1 MSQPALS
8 QRYEKCN
15 GPDIVKPFDFA
26 LNPSID
32 ANLLARQYAEQ
43 GRVRIAG
50 LLTGEVAAGL
60 AQHLRTRADWHW
72 VMNSGDKVFE
82 LTREGRAA
90 LSGDQA
96 RALDDATY
104 ATARS
109 GFQYRFETLRVPD
122 EESARQS
129 RGDLLAGL
137 ASWLSSPEP
146 LALLRRITGVA
157 AIDFADMQATAYGPG
172 DFLTAHDDAVAGKQR
187 HAAYV
192 LGLNPTWR
200 TEWGGLLLFHGGD
213 GSVQGQVPAFNT
225 LDLFSVPQTH
235 SVSEVTRAAANRRYS
250 ITGWL
255 RSR

>member
-1 MSQPALS
+1 M
-8 QRYEKCN
+8 
-15 GPDIVKPFDFA
+15 KPIDFA
-26 LNPSID
+26 LNASLD
-32 ANLLARQYAEQ
+32 ANALARRYAER
-43 GRVRIAG
+43 GRVRITDF
-50 LLTGEVAAGL
+50 LREDVAAAL
-60 AQHLRTRADWHW
+60 ARKLRGRTDWHW

-82 LTREGRAA
+82 LTRDSRAA

-96 RALDDATY
+96 SALDDATY

-122 EESARQS
+122 DDAERTAS
-129 RGDLLAGL
+129 DDVLA
-137 ASWLSSPEP
+137 AFATWLSSPEP
-146 LALLRRITGVA
+146 IALLRRVTGA
-157 AIDFADMQATAYGPG
+157 QTIDFADMQATAYGPG
-172 DFLTAHDDAVAGKQR
+172 DFLTGHDDAVAGKQR

-200 TEWGGLLLFHGGD
+200 IEWGGLLLFHGAD
-213 GSVQGQVPAFNT
+213 ASVQGQMPAFNT
-225 LDLFSVPQTH
+225 LDLFSVPQLH

>member
-1 MSQPALS
+1 M
-8 QRYEKCN
+8 
-15 GPDIVKPFDFA
+15 KPTDFA
-26 LNPSID
+26 LNPSLD
-32 ANLLARQYAEQ
+32 ANALARRYAER
-43 GRVRIAG
+43 GRVRITDF
-50 LLTGEVAAGL
+50 LREDVAAAL
-60 AQHLRTRADWHW
+60 ARELRGRSDWHW

-82 LTREGRAA
+82 LTRDLRAA

-122 EESARQS
+122 DDAARMAS
-129 RGDLLAGL
+129 DDVLA
-137 ASWLSSPEP
+137 AFATWLSSPEP
-146 LALLRRITGVA
+146 IALLRRVTGA
-157 AIDFADMQATAYGPG
+157 QTIDFADMQATAYGPG
-172 DFLTAHDDAVAGKQR
+172 DFLTGHDDAVAGKQR

-200 TEWGGLLLFHGGD
+200 TEWGGLLLFHGAD
-213 GSVQGQVPAFNT
+213 GSVQGQMPAFNT
-225 LDLFSVPQTH
+225 LDLFSVPQLH

>member
-1 MSQPALS
+1 MK
-8 QRYEKCN
+8 RT
-15 GPDIVKPFDFA
+15 DFA
-26 LNPSID
+26 LNPSLD
-32 ANLLARQYAEQ
+32 ANGLARRYAER
-43 GRVRIAG
+43 GRVRITDF
-50 LLTGEVAAGL
+50 LREDVAAAL
-60 AQHLRTRADWHW
+60 ARELRGRTDWHW

-82 LTREGRAA
+82 LTRDSRTA
-90 LSGDQA
+90 LSGDQV

-122 EESARQS
+122 DDAARMTS
-129 RGDLLAGL
+129 DDVLA
-137 ASWLSSPEP
+137 AFATWLSSPEP
-146 LALLRRITGVA
+146 IALLRRVTGA
-157 AIDFADMQATAYGPG
+157 HPIDFADMQATAYGPG
-172 DFLTAHDDAVAGKQR
+172 DFLTGHDDAVAGKQR

-200 TEWGGLLLFHGGD
+200 TEWGGLLLFHGQD
-213 GSVQGQVPAFNT
+213 GAVDGVVPAFNT
-225 LDLFSVPQTH
+225 LDLFSVPQLH

>member
-1 MSQPALS
+1 M
-8 QRYEKCN
+8 
-15 GPDIVKPFDFA
+15 KPTDFA
-26 LNPSID
+26 LNPTLD
-32 ANLLARQYAEQ
+32 ANALARRYAEQ
-43 GRVRIAG
+43 GRVRI
-50 LLTGEVAAGL
+50 VDF
-60 AQHLRTRADWHW
+60 LRADGAEMLSGALRGRADWHW

-82 LTREGRAA
+82 LTRDARGA
-90 LSGDQA
+90 LSAEQA

-122 EESARQS
+122 EEAARMAS
-129 RGDLLAGL
+129 DDMLA
-137 ASWLSSPEP
+137 AFATWLSSPEP
-146 LALLRRITGVA
+146 IDLLRRVTGA
-157 AIDFADMQATAYGPG
+157 QTIDFADMQATAYGPG
-172 DFLTAHDDAVAGKQR
+172 DFLTGHDDAVAGKQR

-200 TEWGGLLLFHGGD
+200 TEWGGLLLFHGAD
-213 GSVQGQVPAFNT
+213 GSVRGRMPAFNT